1 MEDKEIVQKIEQGV
15 KESENWSVYHHL
27 KDKLGYPA
35 LMLRQTNTSA
45 NSFGVNID
53 IFKGYAYLFLDNGTP
68 AEPGKPFSVQEMSD
82 WVALKELLDIIK
94 PYIKKYEFAIVANS
108 FLFVGKGSECK
119 STQD

>member
-1 MEDKEIVQKIEQGV
+1 MEDKEIVQQIEQGV

-53 IFKGYAYLFLDNGTP
+53 IFKGYAYLFLDMVHLQNL
-68 AEPGKPFSVQEMSD
+68 ASLSQ
-82 WVALKELLDIIK
+82 
-94 PYIKKYEFAIVANS
+94 
-108 FLFVGKGSECK
+108 CK
-119 STQD
+119 RCQIG

>member
-1 MEDKEIVQKIEQGV
+1 MEDKEIVQQIEQGV

-53 IFKGYAYLFLDNGTP
+53 IFKGYAYLFLDKNKPT
-68 AEPGKPFSVQEMSD
+68 ETGKHFSMQEM
-82 WVALKELLDIIK
+82 
-94 PYIKKYEFAIVANS
+94 PY
-108 FLFVGKGSECK
+108 
-119 STQD
+119 

>member
-1 MEDKEIVQKIEQGV
+1 MEDKEIVQQIEQGV

-35 LMLRQTNTSA
+35 LVLRQTNTSA

-94 PYIKKYEFAIVANS
+94 PYIKK
-108 FLFVGKGSECK
+108 
-119 STQD
+119 